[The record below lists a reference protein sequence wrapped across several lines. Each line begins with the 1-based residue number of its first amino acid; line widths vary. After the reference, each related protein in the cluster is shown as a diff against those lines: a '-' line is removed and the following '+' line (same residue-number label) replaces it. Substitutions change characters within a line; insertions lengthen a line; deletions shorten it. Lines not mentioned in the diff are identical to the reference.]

1 MEIIIKYNM
10 LLPTVLYL
18 TRTVYRERD
27 RMAREFALTRAKLN
41 LPKISLLTS
50 DLGRPCLVDK
60 WVASLD
66 SACIA
71 SVPNIHT
78 SPPQEGYMPSL
89 VPCTFHHLLNACG
102 SGQPRQLNL
111 LSHTL
116 LEKFVHLALM

>member
-50 DLGRPCLVDK
+50 DLGRPCL
-60 WVASLD
+60 
-66 SACIA
+66 
-71 SVPNIHT
+71 
-78 SPPQEGYMPSL
+78 
-89 VPCTFHHLLNACG
+89 LL
-102 SGQPRQLNL
+102 L
-111 LSHTL
+111 
-116 LEKFVHLALM
+116 F